1 MAESYYGE
9 MANRT
14 TARNG
19 GIRTDPI
26 MQAPEQEGASKL
38 RAGIFVRVDSV
49 LVDERSITT
58 LCSPF
63 PRWSLQSVDQIAA
76 KWLSF
81 SSRPRLF
88 HIP

>member
-26 MQAPEQEGASKL
+26 MQAPEQEGASKF
-38 RAGIFVRVDSV
+38 RAGIFVLVDIV
-49 LVDERSITT
+49 LVD
-58 LCSPF
+58 
-63 PRWSLQSVDQIAA
+63 
-76 KWLSF
+76 
-81 SSRPRLF
+81 
-88 HIP
+88 